1 MKWLSSP
8 PMLCPSRTMRSKAGS
23 RPSGLNVILA
33 WLSASRRLAAAI
45 GIGTPV
51 GYM

>member
-1 MKWLSSP
+1 MWLSRP
-8 PMLCPSRTMRSKAGS
+8 PMLCPSRTIRRKSGS
-23 RPSGLNVILA
+23 VPSGSYIRA
-33 WLSASRRLAAAI
+33 ASLSESRRLAAAI

>member
-1 MKWLSSP
+1 MWLSSP
-8 PMLCPSRTMRSKAGS
+8 PMLWPSRTIRSKSGS
-23 RPSGLNVILA
+23 RPSGSYIRRACLRD
-33 WLSASRRLAAAI
+33 SRRLAAAM